1 MNEGLAKKHFLIL
14 LFLMKYTEIDY
25 NKVAYLKADIN
36 YTDVFFDHGVNLKF
50 PFTLKRFEEFLAK
63 NENFIRIQ
71 RGVII
76 NKKNIKWANE
86 YEVFLNVGKI
96 IPVSRRRK
104 AVLFNVL

>member
-1 MNEGLAKKHFLIL
+1 
-14 LFLMKYTEIDY
+14 MKYTEIDF
-25 NKVAYLKADIN
+25 NKVAYLQADVN
-36 YTDVFFDHGVNLKF
+36 YTDVFFVQGVNMKF
-50 PFTLKRFEEFLAK
+50 PVTLKRFEEFLFS

-86 YEVFLNVGKI
+86 YEVFLTVGKL

-104 AVLFNVL
+104 EVLSLYLIRNYDKIN